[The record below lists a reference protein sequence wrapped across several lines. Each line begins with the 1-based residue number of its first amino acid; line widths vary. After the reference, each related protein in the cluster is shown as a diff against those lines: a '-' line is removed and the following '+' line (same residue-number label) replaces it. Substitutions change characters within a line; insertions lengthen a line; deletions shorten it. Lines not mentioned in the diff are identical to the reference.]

1 MITYFSSTNLLQ
13 CDVQLDAYAH
23 LFLFHV
29 KSSTTWCTCSHISVL
44 HQISYNLIHMLTY
57 FCSTSTIIWCTTWCI
72 CSPISHRI
80 ITILTFYIKFSSQ
93 LSVGV
98 LLKSVTYREG
108 SVNSHAKIYAPS
120 KGSNSPSCS
129 LYLETLWTSK
139 PPSRRPAAGMESQ
152 SWSCNVHIVKI
163 LSSEG

>member
-1 MITYFSSTNLLQ
+1 MPFVFYIKSPTIWCTWSPIYFLHQISYNVTHTLTYFSSSNLLQ

-44 HQISYNLIHMLTY
+44 HKISYNLTHMLTY

-80 ITILTFYIKFSSQ
+80 ITILTFYVKFSSQ

-120 KGSNSPSCS
+120 KV
-129 LYLETLWTSK
+129 LTHLLVVY
-139 PPSRRPAAGMESQ
+139 
-152 SWSCNVHIVKI
+152 I
-163 LSSEG
+163 